1 MLLIFTLSLG
11 RKSDDFRLPARYQ
24 IASAIHPQTIMGRK
38 DGQWGRFIRVGPG
51 NAIAGGLIWRC
62 CNWNTIGIA
71 HERRKVKS
79 YVFQI
84 ELEPDDDGWRAFCP
98 PWENIGA
105 STWGQTQEEA
115 LRNIEEVLAMII
127 EEFNEGGQ
135 PVPLSDKVTVLAGAS
150 VAVNL

>member
-1 MLLIFTLSLG
+1 MKVTTEERPQQEVLL
-11 RKSDDFRLPARYQ
+11 
-24 IASAIHPQTIMGRK
+24 
-38 DGQWGRFIRVGPG
+38 
-51 NAIAGGLIWRC
+51 N
-62 CNWNTIGIA
+62 
-71 HERRKVKS
+71 
-79 YVFQI
+79 I